1 MMNGQ
6 WYTGGSGRRQANPP
20 TSQSRQDG
28 ANNLFGG
35 GWRGVGNRV
44 HAGIAARLGLAQE
57 LESAPTVVVPAAPLA
72 PRGGGRAGRRA
83 APARTSR
90 GGGRAGI
97 SSAQGTGRRAVHSTR
112 ASPGAASNGPPPPA
126 TDRVTDAPV
135 AEDIQSDEDLTDEEA
150 EPAWIE
156 GDTGVPAAARALDGD
171 AIPGRVPPYV
181 RLAMRDVQRE
191 LERSKAA
198 GETQRTG
205 LLKGGWVPEEAAE
218 FALPTKTRSQRL
230 RLRGWLPE
238 HFSGPVMQALPCP
251 RCKDNAHVTV
261 KNWTARRVV
270 DSYDCYWLFGKAY
283 ECATCRDL
291 NRRVGFREKQ
301 IGGSG
306 GSLEPHGPLS

>member
-1 MMNGQ
+1 M
-6 WYTGGSGRRQANPP
+6 
-20 TSQSRQDG
+20 
-28 ANNLFGG
+28 
-35 GWRGVGNRV
+35 
-44 HAGIAARLGLAQE
+44 
-57 LESAPTVVVPAAPLA
+57 
-72 PRGGGRAGRRA
+72 
-83 APARTSR
+83 
-90 GGGRAGI
+90 
-97 SSAQGTGRRAVHSTR
+97 
-112 ASPGAASNGPPPPA
+112 
-126 TDRVTDAPV
+126 

-171 AIPGRVPPYV
+171 AMPGRVPPYV

-306 GSLEPHGPLS
+306 GSLEPPEPLNPLNPLNPLYCIF